1 VGRRGGGGYL
11 QSRVGSGVR
20 GGISKKGATAWASG
34 GGVTDIV
41 TDSVAVALW
50 DPVAYDAHGSG
61 GMEGAGG
68 AGGVGAGGGKKNEA
82 VSHALRQLLAPFGCN

>member
-1 VGRRGGGGYL
+1 L

-20 GGISKKGATAWASG
+20 RSISKRGATARVSG
-34 GGVTDIV
+34 GGV

-61 GMEGAGG
+61 GMGG
-68 AGGVGAGGGKKNEA
+68 AEGAGGGKKNEA